1 MEITTYRDYND
12 LMIIIEHE
20 TKSWCTY
27 DILLNWFLIRHYW
40 INLTSMI
47 ALFST
52 IYSVLNSSQ
61 ASSVWKTN
69 YYVYNKLQIDLN

>member
-1 MEITTYRDYND
+1 MEIITYRDYND

-27 DILLNWFLIRHYW
+27 DMLLNWFLIQHWW

-47 ALFST
+47 ALFFHYLLCIKFKPSEQC
-52 IYSVLNSSQ
+52 V
-61 ASSVWKTN
+61 K
-69 YYVYNKLQIDLN
+69 NKLLRAQ